1 MKIVSF
7 FEKKHY
13 IYINRDFSLHI
24 NKDLPHIEVPVKSKK
39 PQVDFDEIPERLG
52 ENYRVLRLLSRGGMA
67 KIYEGRREAVAGV
80 SAKVAIKV
88 ISPEKSKDVKH
99 QELFVQEAKMSS
111 HLRHQNLIQIQD
123 FDRQGD
129 IYFLV
134 MEYVEGIT
142 LRSAT
147 KRRWKHG
154 IPVSESLVAEVGR
167 QICEGLH
174 HAHNAKD
181 GADQH
186 VQLVHRDIKPSNL
199 MINKQGVLKIL
210 DFGISYESKDNEGPK
225 EIAGTKG
232 YMSPEQVLG
241 EPVSPKSDL
250 FSLGIV
256 LYELCSSEPMFTREE
271 KLNKE
276 TYISLLKSDIPVKRV
291 SELGSEFEHLKK
303 ILIKALQRD
312 PKIRYSSARDMGDA
326 LAKIVPEMVQSRQ
339 DLIAFTREVEML
351 ADEGERELPPAFQ
364 DRSMVQQKNQDLSP
378 WDNLMERQK
387 NFSSAFALLL
397 PLFIALIGF
406 AIYTFLQS
414 SEPTSMN
421 TTPLQDTHKE
431 KQVQQDVPQKPVVF
445 EETKGDSTFGEN
457 SSSGKEFGNGDDNRT
472 DLNTTEQRNKQKENT
487 TENTRSEKEKSEK
500 EKSETERSERYK
512 QAKKQREKNEQD
524 SLKEENRQQSKA
536 GSDQPV
542 NKRQSVTSE
551 NSTVQK
557 DNRDDKAK
565 IGSITIYSDP
575 PGKVAIDGK
584 FLSNVG
590 IYDHK
595 IPYGRHQIHIV
606 YGVKIKKFFVTV
618 DSPSSLT
625 YIWSFKTNEWIR
637 KPKD

>member
-1 MKIVSF
+1 M
-7 FEKKHY
+7 
-13 IYINRDFSLHI
+13 YINQDF
-24 NKDLPHIEVPVKSKK
+24 PHTEVPVKSKK
-39 PQVDFDEIPERLG
+39 PQVDIDDIPERLG

-80 SAKVAIKV
+80 FAKVAIKV

-181 GADQH
+181 GADKH

-210 DFGISYESKDNEGPK
+210 DFGISYESKENEGPK

-271 KLNKE
+271 KLDKE
-276 TYISLLKSDIPVKRV
+276 KYIALLKSDAPVKRV
-291 SELGSEFEHLKK
+291 SELGSEFEHLKR

-312 PKIRYSSARDMGDA
+312 PKIRYASARDMGDS
-326 LAKIVPEMVQSRQ
+326 LAKLVPEMVQSRQ

-364 DRSMVQQKNQDLSP
+364 DRSMVKPKNQQTSP
-378 WDNLMERQK
+378 WDNLIERQK
-387 NFSSAFALLL
+387 SFSSAFALLL
-397 PLFIALIGF
+397 PLIIALIGF
-406 AIYTFLQS
+406 TVYTFLQS
-414 SEPTSMN
+414 SDPISSQKN
-421 TTPLQDTHKE
+421 TTKDAQN
-431 KQVQQDVPQKPVVF
+431 VQQEVPQKPVVF
-445 EETKGDSTFGEN
+445 EETKGESTFGEN
-457 SSSGKEFGNGDDNRT
+457 SSPKTKVGTGNDNQAEFYRPEQQKNDKKYKGEDSTSERGKKGKNKQERNDQG
-472 DLNTTEQRNKQKENT
+472 RNK
-487 TENTRSEKEKSEK
+487 R
-500 EKSETERSERYK
+500 K
-512 QAKKQREKNEQD
+512 QSEQD
-524 SLKEENRQQSKA
+524 SSKKENRYQQNEDSIENPK
-536 GSDQPV
+536 SDNIQKETLV
-542 NKRQSVTSE
+542 VSE
-551 NSTVQK
+551 ESLNER
-557 DNRDDKAK
+557 DREDDKAK
-565 IGSITIYSDP
+565 IGNITIYSDP
-575 PGKVAIDGK
+575 PGKIAIDGK
-584 FLSNVG
+584 FISKVG

-618 DSPSSLT
+618 DSTSSLT